1 MSGDAHVR
9 FCERLGVRF
18 PRATHL
24 IMSWITRISD
34 GISRCGEVRGKDDW
48 SRRTHAVCRHC
59 QWNRLGD
66 SRRSRGAVYF
76 TCLASD
82 AELSHA
88 STSDNLGQ
96 VATTSAVSLVKIT
109 QSPAFR
115 RNA

>member
-1 MSGDAHVR
+1 MYGSASAWGCDSPGRLTSPCRGSPGSPMVSVDAAR
-9 FCERLGVRF
+9 CAERTTGRGGRT
-18 PRATHL
+18 PYAAIATNG
-24 IMSWITRISD
+24 T
-34 GISRCGEVRGKDDW
+34 
-48 SRRTHAVCRHC
+48 
-59 QWNRLGD
+59 D
-66 SRRSRGAVYF
+66 SAMAGGAAGAVYF
-76 TCLASD
+76 TCLAGD